1 MRKTRTLSVLVE
13 NKPGVLARVAALFA
27 RRAFN
32 ITSLAG
38 APTENPEFSQI
49 LIVVDV
55 SEVPL
60 EQVKKQLHKL
70 GNVLKIVEVEP
81 ENAVERE
88 LVLIKLAAT
97 QAQRTAVLQIVAMFR
112 AHVVD
117 VSHET
122 LVIESSGSPLKNAAL
137 FRELEPFG
145 IKEIVQSG
153 TVAIGRGASPITEAG
168 EVTEST
174 EVTQT
179 AESNLEVVLPP
190 NEYA

>member
-1 MRKTRTLSVLVE
+1 MRQTRTLSVLVE

-70 GNVLKIVEVEP
+70 GNVLKIVEVQP

-88 LVLIKLAAT
+88 LILIKVCADAT
-97 QAQRTAVLQIVAMFR
+97 TRTAVLQIVEMFR

-117 VSHET
+117 VARET
-122 LVIESSGSPLKNAAL
+122 LVIESAGSPLKNEAL

-153 TVAIGRGASPITEAG
+153 SVAIGRGAQPITDQ
-168 EVTEST
+168 SD
-174 EVTQT
+174 
-179 AESNLEVVLPP
+179 S
-190 NEYA
+190 